1 MKVSRRR
8 PGGGKGNFGA
18 ALSEAEESQRVSD
31 GSVNWE
37 ETLCPYYSSVVSDKS
52 RVDCRGSLGKPY
64 IFGRLKRCSVQ
75 HDAISQRNIL
85 RDG

>member
-18 ALSEAEESQRVSD
+18 ALSEAEERVSD

-37 ETLCPYYSSVVSDKS
+37 ETLCPYYSSVVSEKS
-52 RVDCRGSLGKPY
+52 PVDCQGSLGKPY